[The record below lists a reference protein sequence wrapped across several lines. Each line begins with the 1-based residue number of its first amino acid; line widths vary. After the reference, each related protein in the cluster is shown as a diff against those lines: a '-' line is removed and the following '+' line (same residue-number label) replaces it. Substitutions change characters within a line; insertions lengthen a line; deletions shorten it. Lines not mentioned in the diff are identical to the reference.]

1 MLDMVRSVTKNLP
14 SLLGFLIAIGPVST
28 DMYLP
33 AFPAIARDLG
43 NVAAPQYSL
52 AAYFTGLA
60 IGQMTMGALSDR
72 LGRRIPLLAGLL
84 IYTVATIGCLASWD
98 MRSFVVF
105 RFLSALGA
113 AAGTI
118 LPRAMVRDLAD
129 GPAAARLL
137 SKLMLVMGV
146 APITAPMLGA
156 VVVSVTSWRMIFGLC
171 ALYGVAAVVLTWRY
185 LPDTLPMARRTR
197 IGIGAVMVRYAGILR
212 ERAFL
217 THAGVGMFNAAALFA
232 YLAAT
237 PEIFINL
244 YGWHTTAYAL
254 LFGFNSIAYIGFSQL
269 NPGLV
274 ARFGV
279 APVINFAVLALL
291 AACLLLAILALHPL
305 GAFPIAA
312 GLLLCECGFG
322 LLTPNALVGAMSRH
336 QAHAG
341 SASALFG
348 TLQYTGGA
356 LAGLLVGVLADGTA
370 RPMAFVMLAC
380 ACAALLS
387 ARARP
392 QLVFAPAE

>member
-1 MLDMVRSVTKNLP
+1 MVRPVTKNLP
-14 SLLGFLIAIGPVST
+14 ALLGFLIAIGPVST

-33 AFPAIARDLG
+33 AFPNIAHDLG
-43 NVAAPQYSL
+43 SAAAPQYSL

-72 LGRRIPLLAGLL
+72 LGRRGPLLAGLL
-84 IYTVATIGCLASWD
+84 IYTLATIGCLVSWD
-98 MRSFVVF
+98 MRSLVVF

-129 GPAAARLL
+129 GPAAAKLL

-156 VVVSVTSWRMIFGLC
+156 IVVSFASWRMIFGIC
-171 ALYGVAAVVLTWRY
+171 ALYGLIALVLTWFY
-185 LPDTLPMARRTR
+185 LPDTLPLARRTR
-197 IGIGAVMVRYAGILR
+197 LGIGAVLVRYAGIAR
-212 ERAFL
+212 ERAFI
-217 THAGVGMFNAAALFA
+217 THATVGMFNAAALFA

-237 PEIFINL
+237 PQIFINL
-244 YGWHTTAYAL
+244 YGWHSVGYAL
-254 LFGFNSIAYIGFSQL
+254 LFGFNSMAYIGFSQI
-269 NPGLV
+269 NPWLASRYGI
-274 ARFGV
+274 AT
-279 APVINFAVLALL
+279 VINMAVLSLVGACSLL
-291 AACLLLAILALHPL
+291 AVLALHPL
-305 GAFPIAA
+305 GALPIAG
-312 GLLLCECGFG
+312 GLLLCEAGFG

-370 RPMAFVMLAC
+370 KPMAFVMLAC
-380 ACAALLS
+380 ALGALMA

-392 QLVFAPAE
+392 RLVFAPAE

>member
-1 MLDMVRSVTKNLP
+1 MVRPVTKNLP
-14 SLLGFLIAIGPVST
+14 SLLGFLIAVGPVST

-43 NVAAPQYSL
+43 HSAAPQYSL
-52 AAYFTGLA
+52 AAYFAGLA
-60 IGQMTMGALSDR
+60 IGQMTVGALSDR
-72 LGRRIPLLAGLL
+72 FGRRAPLLAGLL
-84 IYTVATIGCLASWD
+84 IYTIATFGCLASWD
-98 MRSFVVF
+98 MRSFVIF

-129 GPAAARLL
+129 GPAAAKLM

-156 VVVSVTSWRMIFGLC
+156 AVVSFVSWRMIFAIC
-171 ALYGVAAVVLTWRY
+171 AVYGVAAVVLTWRY
-185 LPDTLPMARRTR
+185 LPDTLPPARRTH
-197 IGIGAVMVRYAGILR
+197 IGVTAVLFRYAGILR
-212 ERAFL
+212 ERAFV
-217 THAGVGMFNAAALFA
+217 THAGIGAFNAACLFA

-237 PEIFINL
+237 PQIFIGL
-244 YGWHTTAYAL
+244 YGWHSTAYAL
-254 LFGFNSIAYIGFSQL
+254 LFGINSVAYIGFSQV
-269 NPGLV
+269 NPGLIT
-274 ARFGV
+274 RFGM
-279 APVINFAVLALL
+279 APVINFAVLVLVG
-291 AACLLLAILALHPL
+291 ACLLLTLLALHPL
-305 GAFPIAA
+305 GALAIAG
-312 GLLLCECGFG
+312 GLLICEAGFG
-322 LLTPNALVGAMSRH
+322 LLTPNALVGALSRH

-356 LAGLLVGVLADGTA
+356 LAGLLVGVLADGSA

-380 ACAALLS
+380 ALAALFC

-392 QLVFAPAE
+392 YLSFAPAE

>member
-1 MLDMVRSVTKNLP
+1 MVRPVTKNLP
-14 SLLGFLIAIGPVST
+14 ALLGFLIAIGPVST

-43 NVAAPQYSL
+43 NTAAPQYSL
-52 AAYFTGLA
+52 AAYFAGLA
-60 IGQMTMGALSDR
+60 IGQLTMGALSDR
-72 LGRRIPLLAGLL
+72 LGRRRPLLAGLL
-84 IYTVATIGCLASWD
+84 IYTAATIGCLVSWD
-98 MRSFVVF
+98 MHSFVVF

-129 GPAAARLL
+129 GPAAAKLL

-156 VVVSVTSWRMIFGLC
+156 VVVSITSWRIIFAAC
-171 ALYGVAAVVLTWRY
+171 ALYGLVAVILTWRY
-185 LPDTLPMARRTR
+185 LPDTLPRERRTR
-197 IGIGAVMVRYAGILR
+197 IGVGAVLVRYAGIFR

-237 PEIFINL
+237 PQIFIGL
-244 YGWHTTAYAL
+244 YGWHTVGYAL
-254 LFGFNSIAYIGFSQL
+254 LFGFNSMAYIGFSQL

-274 ARFGV
+274 ARYGV
-279 APVINFAVLALL
+279 ATVINYAVLSLL
-291 AACLLLAILALHPL
+291 AACILLTILALHPL
-305 GAFPIAA
+305 GPVPIAI
-312 GLLLCECGFG
+312 GLLLCEAGFG
-322 LLTPNALVGAMSRH
+322 LLGPNSLVGAMSRH

-348 TLQYTGGA
+348 TLQYSGGA
-356 LAGLLVGVLADGTA
+356 LAGLLVGVLADGSA
-370 RPMAFVMLAC
+370 KPMAFVMLAC
-380 ACAALLS
+380 AAAALLS

>member
-1 MLDMVRSVTKNLP
+1 MVRPVTKNLP
-14 SLLGFLIAIGPVST
+14 ALLGFLIAIGPVST

-43 NVAAPQYSL
+43 HAAAPQYSL
-52 AAYFTGLA
+52 AAYFLGLA
-60 IGQMTMGALSDR
+60 IGQMTVGALSDR
-72 LGRRIPLLAGLL
+72 FGRRGPLLVGLT
-84 IYTVATIGCLASWD
+84 IYTIATIGCLVSWD
-98 MRSFVVF
+98 MRSFVIF

-129 GPAAARLL
+129 GPAAARMM
-137 SKLMLVMGV
+137 SRLMLVMGV

-156 VVVSVTSWRMIFGLC
+156 AVVSVFSWRMIFGLC

-185 LPDTLPMARRTR
+185 LPDTLPPARRTR
-197 IGIGAVMVRYAGILR
+197 IGTLAVLFRYAGILR
-212 ERAFL
+212 ERAFI
-217 THAGVGMFNAAALFA
+217 THTGIGAFTAACLFA

-237 PEIFINL
+237 PQIFINL
-244 YGWHTTAYAL
+244 YGWHSTAYAL
-254 LFGFNSIAYIGFSQL
+254 LFGINSVAYIGFSQL

-274 ARFGV
+274 TRFGIPAIINV
-279 APVINFAVLALL
+279 AVFALL
-291 AACLLLAILALHPL
+291 GSCLLLALLALHPL
-305 GAFPIAA
+305 GALPLA
-312 GLLLCECGFG
+312 GALLLCEGGFG

-348 TLQYTGGA
+348 TLQYSGGA
-356 LAGLLVGVLADGTA
+356 LAGLLVGVLADDSS

-380 ACAALLS
+380 AFAALFC

-392 QLVFAPAE
+392 YLSFAPAE